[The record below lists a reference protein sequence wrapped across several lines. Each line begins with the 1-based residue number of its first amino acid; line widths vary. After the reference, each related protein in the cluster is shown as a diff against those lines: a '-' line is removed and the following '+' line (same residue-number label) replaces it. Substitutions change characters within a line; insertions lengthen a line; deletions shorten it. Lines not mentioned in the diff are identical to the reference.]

1 MNDRPPSDLGDI
13 WHDGPTS
20 PRQAKPSSGKKH
32 PARSRKA
39 GSRQTRP
46 RVRRRW
52 LAALGYGALAFACLG
67 AAAIAFLLVAAPVDL
82 VRDRVIEQVRA
93 RTGRDLVVAGPTSL
107 SLFPRPAISLSDVSL
122 SAPEGLEAPPTLVVP
137 TLEAE
142 LRLWSLLAA
151 QPAVERITLHR
162 PTIELS
168 VDAQGRRSWDLTSVR
183 SRRSRSLPATDS
195 TQAQQS
201 SGEPTSATEP
211 RQTTI
216 QPKFGSGSVRVL
228 DGTIRYRDHGTG
240 SHAEIEALNVTL
252 ATDGPDAPLK
262 IDGSLVVRGAKL
274 AIAATVSPIQGLL
287 TDQPARLALKVAGAP
302 FEGHLSGH
310 PSSHSRYL
318 ARRHAQATGRFGA
331 SPGRLARSPSA
342 GKRDGD
348 AVTFSTDLKATP
360 ARVALSNL
368 QATSR
373 SRTMTGSLALD
384 TRQAAAAAERQSAG
398 LGTRF
403 RQTARQARPQSH
415 LRTGAFTPPS
425 TTPHAAPPPASPPRR
440 HRRRRR
446 AGSRHAV
453 GATIPLTFQFSVC
466 STPISR
472 CPQGASSYKDV
483 KTGLSPLVVA
493 LEGGIGK
500 VTIGGRRTLRWPWA
514 RLSDARRHGEV
525 LVARG
530 QPQARRRGPRT
541 RCSPMRC
548 RFPWLEGRG
557 GISLAL
563 AGQGLSE
570 RQIVE
575 ALNGKVEMASTDG
588 AIVGLDV
595 GKIVR
600 NLQRARLPS
609 LEPSPDEKTPFSEL
623 SGTFTVTNGIA
634 KNQDLRLVSTHLQ
647 LNGEGTLDLGPRQ
660 IDYTVR
666 TKIGGGAP
674 DPGATIKVGT
684 LEVPVGIVGP
694 WEKPTF
700 GIKGQEQLDGH
711 AEADRQEPQISGRS
725 GRNQRPAAR
734 RRREAREA
742 ARPDRQAS

>member
-20 PRQAKPSSGKKH
+20 PRQAKPSPGKNP
-32 PARSRKA
+32 PARSRKSR
-39 GSRQTRP
+39 SRQTHP

-52 LAALGYGALAFACLG
+52 LAVLGYGALAFACLG

-93 RTGRDLVVAGPTSL
+93 RTGRDLVVAGPTAL

-151 QPAVERITLHR
+151 QPAAERITLHR

-183 SRRSRSLPATDS
+183 SRRARSLPATDS
-195 TQAQQS
+195 AQAQQP
-201 SGEPTSATEP
+201 SGDPTSATEP
-211 RQTTI
+211 RQPTI
-216 QPKFGSGSVRVL
+216 QSKFGSGSVRVL
-228 DGTIRYRDHGTG
+228 DGTIRYRDHGSG

-252 ATDGPDAPLK
+252 AMDGPDAPLK
-262 IDGSLVVRGAKL
+262 IDGTLALRGAKL

-287 TDQPARLALKVAGAP
+287 TDQPARLALKVSGVP
-302 FEGHLSGH
+302 FEGTYQGTLS
-310 PSSHSRYL
+310 L
-318 ARRHAQATGRFGA
+318 AAGISLDGTLKLQAASARALGDWLGR
-331 SPGRLARSPSA
+331 PLAA
-342 GKRDGD
+342 NGDAD

-360 ARVALSNL
+360 ARVALSSF
-368 QATSR
+368 QATIGPA
-373 SRTMTGSLALD
+373 TMTGSLALD
-384 TRQAAAAAERQSAG
+384 TRQERRRLSGNLDISDLDFGRLLVNPGRNRASAP
-398 LGTRF
+398 
-403 RQTARQARPQSH
+403 A
-415 LRTGAFTPPS
+415 PS
-425 TTPHAAPPPASPPRR
+425 TLPSATPHAAPPPLSPSSDKQPRDR
-440 HRRRRR
+440 GWSDDPINLSLLGLLDANITLA
-446 AGSRHAV
+446 AGR
-453 GATIPLTFQFSVC
+453 LT
-466 STPISR
+466 
-472 CPQGASSYKDV
+472 YKDV
-483 KTGLSPLVVA
+483 KTGPSRLSLA

-500 VTIGGRRTLRWPWA
+500 VTIEDVGLYGGRGRGFLTL
-514 RLSDARRHGEV
+514 DGTGEV
-525 LVARG
+525 LVAG
-530 QPQARRRGPRT
+530 VNLKLDGVALGPLLADAL
-541 RCSPMRC
+541 

-557 GISLAL
+557 GISLEL

-575 ALNGKVEMASTDG
+575 ALNGKVEIASTDG

-623 SGTFTVTNGIA
+623 AGTFTVTNGIA
-634 KNQDLRLVSTHLQ
+634 KNQDLRLVGTHLQ
-647 LNGEGTLDLGPRQ
+647 LNGEGTLDLGPRH

-684 LEVPVGIVGP
+684 LEVPIGIVGP
-694 WEKPTF
+694 WEKPAF
-700 GIKGQEQLDGH
+700 GIKGQEQLTGTLKQIRKNLKSQDVRDAIKGLLQGDGEKR
-711 AEADRQEPQISGRS
+711 AKPRDLI
-725 GRNQRPAAR
+725 
-734 RRREAREA
+734 
-742 ARPDRQAS
+742 DKLLKKD

>member
-1 MNDRPPSDLGDI
+1 MKDRPPSDLGDI

-20 PRQAKPSSGKKH
+20 PRQAKPSPGKNP
-32 PARSRKA
+32 PARSRK
-39 GSRQTRP
+39 SRPRQTHP

-52 LAALGYGALAFACLG
+52 LAVLGYGALAFACLG

-93 RTGRDLVVAGPTSL
+93 RTGRDLVVAGPTAL

-168 VDAQGRRSWDLTSVR
+168 VDAQGRRSWDFTDVR

-195 TQAQQS
+195 TQAQQP

-211 RQTTI
+211 RQTAI
-216 QPKFGSGSVRVL
+216 QSKFGSGSVRVF
-228 DGTIRYRDHGTG
+228 DGTIRYRDHGSG
-240 SHAEIEALNVTL
+240 SHTEIEALNVTL
-252 ATDGPDAPLK
+252 ATDGPDAPLR
-262 IDGSLVVRGAKL
+262 IDGTLAVRGAKL

-287 TDQPARLALKVAGAP
+287 TDQPARLALKVSGAP
-302 FEGHLSGH
+302 FEGTYQGTLS
-310 PSSHSRYL
+310 L
-318 ARRHAQATGRFGA
+318 AAGISLDGTLKLQAASARALGDWFGR
-331 SPGRLARSPSA
+331 PLAVN
-342 GKRDGD
+342 GD
-348 AVTFSTDLKATP
+348 ADAVAFSTDLKATP
-360 ARVALSNL
+360 ARVALSNI
-368 QATSR
+368 QATSGPA
-373 SRTMTGSLALD
+373 TMTGSLALD
-384 TRQAAAAAERQSAG
+384 TRQERRRLSGSLDISDLDFGRLLVKPGRNRASAPAASA
-398 LGTRF
+398 
-403 RQTARQARPQSH
+403 
-415 LRTGAFTPPS
+415 PPS
-425 TTPHAAPPPASPPRR
+425 TTPHAAPLPASPPSPPRDEQAR
-440 HRRRRR
+440 DRGWNDDPINLSILGLLDANITLS
-446 AGSRHAV
+446 AGR
-453 GATIPLTFQFSVC
+453 LT
-466 STPISR
+466 
-472 CPQGASSYKDV
+472 YKDV
-483 KTGLSPLVVA
+483 KTGPSRLSLA

-500 VTIGGRRTLRWPWA
+500 VTIEDVELYGGRGRGFLTL
-514 RLSDARRHGEV
+514 DATGEV
-525 LVARG
+525 LVAG
-530 QPQARRRGPRT
+530 ANLKLDGVALGPLLADAL
-541 RCSPMRC
+541 

-575 ALNGKVEMASTDG
+575 ALNGKVEIASTDG

-595 GKIVR
+595 GKIVH

-609 LEPSPDEKTPFSEL
+609 LEPSPNEKTPFSEL
-623 SGTFTVTNGIA
+623 AGTFTVTNGIA
-634 KNQDLRLVSTHLQ
+634 KNQDLRLVGAHLQ
-647 LNGEGTLDLGPRQ
+647 LNGEGTLDLGPRH

-684 LEVPVGIVGP
+684 LEVPIAIVGP
-694 WEKPTF
+694 WEKPAF
-700 GIKGQEQLDGH
+700 GIKGQEQLTDTLKQVRKNLKSQDVRDAIKGLLQGDG
-711 AEADRQEPQISGRS
+711 EKRVKPRDLI
-725 GRNQRPAAR
+725 
-734 RRREAREA
+734 
-742 ARPDRQAS
+742 DKLLKKD

>member
-1 MNDRPPSDLGDI
+1 M
-13 WHDGPTS
+13 
-20 PRQAKPSSGKKH
+20 
-32 PARSRKA
+32 
-39 GSRQTRP
+39 
-46 RVRRRW
+46 
-52 LAALGYGALAFACLG
+52 
-67 AAAIAFLLVAAPVDL
+67 
-82 VRDRVIEQVRA
+82 RDRVIEQVRA
-93 RTGRDLVVAGPTSL
+93 RTGRDLVIAGPTAL

-262 IDGSLVVRGAKL
+262 IDGTLAVRGAKL

-287 TDQPARLALKVAGAP
+287 TDQPARLALKVAGVP
-302 FEGHLSGH
+302 FEGTYQGT
-310 PSSHSRYL
+310 L
-318 ARRHAQATGRFGA
+318 ALTAGISLDGTLKLQAASARALGDWLGR
-331 SPGRLARSPSA
+331 PLAA
-342 GKRDGD
+342 NGDAD

-360 ARVALSNL
+360 ARVALSNV
-368 QATSR
+368 QATFGPA
-373 SRTMTGSLALD
+373 TMTGSLALD
-384 TRQAAAAAERQSAG
+384 TRQERRRLSGNLDISDLDFGKLLVKPGRNRASAP
-398 LGTRF
+398 
-403 RQTARQARPQSH
+403 APS
-415 LRTGAFTPPS
+415 TPPS
-425 TTPHAAPPPASPPRR
+425 TTPHAAPPPASPPSPPSPPSVEQARDKGWNDDPINLSILGLLDANITLS
-440 HRRRRR
+440 
-446 AGSRHAV
+446 AGR
-453 GATIPLTFQFSVC
+453 LT
-466 STPISR
+466 
-472 CPQGASSYKDV
+472 YKDV
-483 KTGLSPLVVA
+483 KTGPSRLSLA

-500 VTIGGRRTLRWPWA
+500 VTIEDVGLYGGRGRGFLTL
-514 RLSDARRHGEV
+514 DGTGEV
-525 LVARG
+525 LVAG
-530 QPQARRRGPRT
+530 VNLKLDGVALGPLLADAL
-541 RCSPMRC
+541 

-575 ALNGKVEMASTDG
+575 ALNGKVEIASTDG

-595 GKIVR
+595 GKIVH

-609 LEPSPDEKTPFSEL
+609 LEPSPDEKTPFREL

-634 KNQDLRLVSTHLQ
+634 KNQDLRLVGTHLQ
-647 LNGEGTLDLGPRQ
+647 LNGEGTLDLGPRH

-684 LEVPVGIVGP
+684 LEVPIGIVGP
-694 WEKPTF
+694 WEKPAF
-700 GIKGQEQLDGH
+700 GIKGQEQLADTLKQLRKNLKSQDVRDAIKGLLQGDG
-711 AEADRQEPQISGRS
+711 EKRVKPRDLI
-725 GRNQRPAAR
+725 
-734 RRREAREA
+734 
-742 ARPDRQAS
+742 DKLLKKD